1 MKKTRSI
8 VVGIISLIFVFFMKS
23 TMSQTNGSLSR
34 FEALSGKNVLDSK
47 TEWDQKF
54 LSKNYIFG
62 KAPAKFLKENYQ
74 IIAKRSVILDMGMGE
89 GRNAVFLA
97 TKGHKV
103 IGIDISSVAVD
114 KANALAREFSTE
126 IKGVVG
132 SLDNYPIKNNS
143 FDVIL
148 SFYYVDRKLIK
159 KMKKWLKPGGLI
171 FYEAHTLDKLEEGKL
186 INKNYLVEKG
196 EVLNFFKDMKVI
208 KFQEPD
214 DGSYRSS
221 VIVKKSK

>member
-1 MKKTRSI
+1 
-8 VVGIISLIFVFFMKS
+8 
-23 TMSQTNGSLSR
+23 
-34 FEALSGKNVLDSK
+34 
-47 TEWDQKF
+47 
-54 LSKNYIFG
+54 
-62 KAPAKFLKENYQ
+62 
-74 IIAKRSVILDMGMGE
+74 MGE

-171 FYEAHTLDKLEEGKL
+171 FYEAHTLDKLKEGKF
-186 INKNYLVEKG
+186 INKNYLVQKR